1 MKTNKLIALI
11 VTAVVMTCTTAEA
24 QRTSGRD
31 NGNSPRT
38 ESRSNGGGNVRTGGG
53 GGVRSS
59 SNSQSRPSQVS
70 RPQNSGNNR
79 QGFAPSNN
87 SQPRTVTRPSE
98 SQNRSQQ
105 SRPQMNNSR
114 PQQQNRPQVN
124 NSRPQQQNRPQ
135 VNNSRPQQ
143 QPARPQQNV
152 RPQNNPSRPQAAQRP
167 AQPARN
173 DGPRPA
179 APLQLG
185 NKKVALPGSPADRKP
200 ANPRL
205 GPTPAHRNEGSFR
218 TRQQPRPHEF
228 SRLHPARP
236 MDRPHIVNGHRYFHA
251 VPPEAHRF
259 DHHGNR
265 FYVNCGNF
273 YKWHAT
279 LGYELVARPLGMF
292 FSMLPFA
299 CVKVYV
305 NSTPYWYGDGVW
317 FTKQNGGYVIINRPL
332 AATAEVFLT
341 SLPFSCKKVVIDGT
355 TYYSG
360 ENNLF
365 LPVDGG
371 YVLVDNDDS
380 YDIVEEDGN
389 VNLTN
394 FVSELPS
401 GSKRVIVNGKLYWYG
416 GETWFEPVNGGYVV
430 VDEPYK

>member
-1 MKTNKLIALI
+1 MKTNKLIALV

-24 QRTSGRD
+24 QRSSGRD
-31 NGNSPRT
+31 SNSLRT

-53 GGVRSS
+53 GVRNS
-59 SNSQSRPSQVS
+59 SNTQSRQSQSAS

-87 SQPRTVTRPSE
+87 RSIRPSE
-98 SQNRSQQ
+98 TQN
-105 SRPQMNNSR
+105 RPQMNS
-114 PQQQNRPQVN
+114 
-124 NSRPQQQNRPQ
+124 S
-135 VNNSRPQQ
+135 
-143 QPARPQQNV
+143 RPQQNV
-152 RPQNNPSRPQAAQRP
+152 RPQNNPSQPQGGFRNAQRP
-167 AQPARN
+167 SQPSRPS
-173 DGPRPA
+173 GPRPA

-185 NKKVALPGSPADRKP
+185 NKRVALPGSPADNRKP
-200 ANPRL
+200 ENPRL

-218 TRQQPRPHEF
+218 MRQEPRPHEF
-228 SRLHPARP
+228 TRLHPTHP
-236 MDRPHIVNGHRYFHA
+236 MGHPHIVNGHKYFRE
-251 VPPEAHRF
+251 VPPIAHRF

-292 FSMLPFA
+292 FSTLPFA

-317 FTKQNGGYVIINRPL
+317 FSKQNNGFVIINRPL
-332 AATAEVFLT
+332 AATAEVYLT
-341 SLPFSCKKVVIDGT
+341 TLPFSCKKVIIDGT

-371 YVLVDNDDS
+371 YILVDNAES

-389 VNLTN
+389 INLTN
-394 FVSELPS
+394 FVSELPY

-416 GETWFEPVNGGYVV
+416 GETWFEPVNGGYIV

>member
-1 MKTNKLIALI
+1 MKTNKLIALV

-24 QRTSGRD
+24 QRSSGRD
-31 NGNSPRT
+31 SNSPRT
-38 ESRSNGGGNVRTGGG
+38 ESRNNGGGNVRTGGG
-53 GGVRSS
+53 GGVRNS
-59 SNSQSRPSQVS
+59 SNTQSRQSQSVS
-70 RPQNSGNNR
+70 RPQNPGNNR
-79 QGFAPSNN
+79 QGVAPSN
-87 SQPRTVTRPSE
+87 
-98 SQNRSQQ
+98 
-105 SRPQMNNSR
+105 SRPAH
-114 PQQQNRPQVN
+114 P
-124 NSRPQQQNRPQ
+124 
-135 VNNSRPQQ
+135 
-143 QPARPQQNV
+143 QNV
-152 RPQNNPSRPQAAQRP
+152 RPQNNPPQTQGGFRNAQRP
-167 AQPARN
+167 PAQPTRPS
-173 DGPRPA
+173 GPRPA
-179 APLQLG
+179 APLQLE
-185 NKKVALPGSPADRKP
+185 NKRVALPGSPADHRKP
-200 ANPRL
+200 GNPRL

-218 TRQQPRPHEF
+218 LRTDPRPHEF
-228 SRLHPARP
+228 AKVHPAHP
-236 MDRPHIVNGHRYFHA
+236 MGCPHIVNGHKYFHE

-317 FTKQNGGYVIINRPL
+317 FSKQNSGYVIINRPL
-332 AATAEVFLT
+332 AATTEVFLT
-341 SLPFSCKKVVIDGT
+341 TLPFSCKKVIIDGT

-371 YVLVDNDDS
+371 YILVDNADS

-389 VNLTN
+389 INLTN
-394 FVSELPS
+394 FVSELPY
-401 GSKRVIVNGKLYWYG
+401 GSKRVVVNGKLYWYG